1 MRIHVGGKGV
11 PLRVA
16 RQVEALG
23 TDAAV
28 RSFDHPFFCQSAV
41 VGAVEAHHRAPR
53 VEPPVGLTER
63 KRVVVAVRLPAQRG
77 VRGVVEVQVLSNPDL
92 RAYLDRTIDFAI
104 TPVQKLPYSKAGFR

>member
-1 MRIHVGGKGV
+1 MAAGHAGAHR
-11 PLRVA
+11 RVA
-16 RQVEALG
+16 GDGGGGGGGGGGDR
-23 TDAAV
+23 AAV
-28 RSFDHPFFCQSAV
+28 RA
-41 VGAVEAHHRAPR
+41 AHHRAPR